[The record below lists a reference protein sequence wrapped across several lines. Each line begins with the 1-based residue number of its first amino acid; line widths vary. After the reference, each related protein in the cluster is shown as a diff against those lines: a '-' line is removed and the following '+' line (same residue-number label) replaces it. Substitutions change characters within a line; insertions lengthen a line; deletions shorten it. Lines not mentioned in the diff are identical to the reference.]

1 MKTPSPRSA
10 SLWFAGALY
19 FNSALLLLATPIFTR
34 LLTPAE
40 YGTVVL
46 YTSLSTILG
55 IFATLSLS
63 SGAYNI
69 AQIELKGELSQYT
82 SSMLTL
88 STLATL
94 VTLGAFLLVGQFF
107 PSLLSLPSQLLALMF
122 VTFVFNG
129 AFLFW
134 QSQQRFNYQYK
145 AVVTIGV
152 LGSLL
157 GVGMAIYFTS
167 ALDSYRVESRIFF
180 AALPNLA
187 VGAWLY
193 VLLLRRGAVLYSA
206 RHWKFALALGMPL
219 LPHYLAQAF
228 VLQFDRFTIESA
240 LGKASVGV
248 YGLAAAVS
256 SALVLLT
263 TAINTTWVPW
273 MLKKLHDNHPED
285 IVRRATDLMAAT
297 AAIAA
302 ALSLLSPEIV
312 HLLAPPSYGVAAAV
326 IPLLLVAGHVQF
338 IQSILLNLEFRHKR
352 VYFITAA
359 SIFAA
364 AVNVGLN
371 LTLVPRYG
379 VQAAAA
385 TLLATQVT
393 QCLLYYGVTRW
404 RNDVHVLSARYA
416 VASSGVASLAALLAI
431 ESADNLLQRLGG
443 LALTVVVLGSFALL
457 RYRRHQAA
465 A

>member
-1 MKTPSPRSA
+1 MKTPSPRTA

-19 FNSALLLLATPIFTR
+19 FNSALLLLATPVFTR

-63 SGAYNI
+63 SGVYNI
-69 AQIELKGELSQYT
+69 AQIELEAELPQYT
-82 SSMLTL
+82 SSMLAL

-94 VTLGAFLLVGQFF
+94 VTLGVFLLAGQFY
-107 PSLLSLPSQLLALMF
+107 PYLLGLPPHLLALMF
-122 VTFVFNG
+122 ITFVFNA

-134 QSQQRFNYQYK
+134 QSQQRFNYRYK
-145 AVVTIGV
+145 AVVVVGV

-157 GVGMAIYFTS
+157 GVGMAIYFTR
-167 ALDSYRVESRIFF
+167 ALADYRVESRIFF

-193 VLLLRRGAVLYSA
+193 ISLIRRGGVFYSA
-206 RHWKFALALGMPL
+206 RYWKFALAMGMPL

-228 VLQFDRFTIESA
+228 VLQFDRFTIEAA
-240 LGKASVGV
+240 LGKSSVGV

-273 MLKKLHDNHPED
+273 MLKKLHDHRAQD
-285 IVRRATDLMAAT
+285 IVRRSTDLMAVT

-302 ALSLLSPEIV
+302 GLSLLSPEIV
-312 HLLAPPSYGVAAAV
+312 HFLAPPSYGVAAAV

-352 VYFITAA
+352 VYFITAV

-364 AVNVGLN
+364 AVNIGLN
-371 LTLVPRYG
+371 LTLVSRYG

-385 TLLATQVT
+385 TLLATQVA
-393 QCLLYYGVTRW
+393 QCLVYYLVSRW
-404 RNDVHVLSARYA
+404 RQDVRVLSARYA
-416 VASSGVASLAALLAI
+416 TASSVIVGLAALLSI
-431 ESADNLLQRLGG
+431 HSADNILERVSVMALILLALGG
-443 LALTVVVLGSFALL
+443 FALV
-457 RYRRHQAA
+457 RHRRRASA
-465 A
+465 

>member
-1 MKTPSPRSA
+1 MTQPSPRTA
-10 SLWFAGALY
+10 SLWFAAALY

-46 YTSLSTILG
+46 YTSLSTVLG

-63 SGAYNI
+63 SGVYNI
-69 AQIELKGELSQYT
+69 AQIELEAELAPYT
-82 SSMLTL
+82 SSMLAL

-94 VTLGAFLLVGQFF
+94 ATLGAFLLAGKFF
-107 PSLLSLPSQLLALMF
+107 PYLLGLPAHLLALMF
-122 VTFVFNG
+122 ITFVCNA

-134 QSQQRFNYQYK
+134 QSQQRFNYRYK
-145 AVVTIGV
+145 AVVAVGV
-152 LGSLL
+152 LGSLA
-157 GVGMAIYFTS
+157 GVGMAIYFTR
-167 ALDSYRVESRIFF
+167 ALENYRVESRIFF

-193 VLLLRRGAVLYSA
+193 ASLLRRGAVLYSA
-206 RHWKFALALGMPL
+206 RYWKFALAMGMPL

-228 VLQFDRFTIESA
+228 VLQFDRFTIEAA

-273 MLKKLHDNHPED
+273 MLRKLHDGRPED
-285 IVRRATDLMAAT
+285 IVRRANDLMAAT

-302 ALSLLSPEIV
+302 VLSLLSPEVV
-312 HLLAPPSYGVAAAV
+312 HMLAPPSYGVAAAV

-371 LTLVPRYG
+371 VTLVPRYG

-385 TLLATQVT
+385 TLLTTQIA
-393 QCLLYYGVTRW
+393 QCALYYGVTRW
-404 RNDVHVLSARYA
+404 RKDVRVLSARYA
-416 VASSGVASLAALLAI
+416 MASSMIAGLAALLAI
-431 ESADNLLQRLGG
+431 ESADHLLQRLTGMALTL
-443 LALTVVVLGSFALL
+443 LALGGFALL
-457 RYRRHQAA
+457 RHRRRAA
-465 A
+465 T

>member
-1 MKTPSPRSA
+1 MKKNSPRTA

-63 SGAYNI
+63 SGVYNI
-69 AQIELKGELSQYT
+69 AQIELKSELTQYT
-82 SSMLTL
+82 SSMLAL

-94 VTLGAFLLVGQFF
+94 VTLGVFMLAGQFY
-107 PSLLSLPSQLLALMF
+107 PSLMGLPPHLLALMF
-122 VTFVFNG
+122 VTFVFNA

-145 AVVTIGV
+145 AVVAIGV

-157 GVGMAIYFTS
+157 GVGMAIYFTR
-167 ALDSYRVESRIFF
+167 ALDGYRVESRIFF

-193 VLLLRRGAVLYSA
+193 VSLLMRGAVLYSA
-206 RHWKFALALGMPL
+206 RYWKFALALGMPL

-228 VLQFDRFTIESA
+228 VLQFDRFTIEAA

-256 SALVLLT
+256 SGLVLLT

-273 MLKKLHDNHPED
+273 MLRKLHDNHHED
-285 IVRRATDLMAAT
+285 IVRRATDLMAVTAT
-297 AAIAA
+297 IAA
-302 ALSLLSPEIV
+302 VLSLLAPEIV
-312 HLLAPPSYGVAAAV
+312 HLLAPPTYGLAAGV

-352 VYFITAA
+352 VYFITGA

-379 VQAAAA
+379 VQAAAV
-385 TLLATQVT
+385 TLLATQVA
-393 QCLLYYGVTRW
+393 QCALYYGVTRW
-404 RNDVHVLSARYA
+404 RKDVRVLSARYA
-416 VASSGVASLAALLAI
+416 VASSVIAGLAALLAI
-431 ESADNLLQRLGG
+431 ASADNLPQRLEGMA
-443 LALTVVVLGSFALL
+443 LALLALGGFALV
-457 RYRRHQAA
+457 RHRRQSAA
-465 A
+465 